1 MAEEYLT
8 DDEQVE
14 AVKRWTAE
22 NGLWVLGGIV
32 VGAALL
38 FSWRYYDNYRNERS
52 FKAAALFGDMTTALD
67 QDNRDQARRL
77 ADALI
82 QNYASTPYAD
92 QAQLAKAKL
101 AVEAN
106 DLAAATVPLTS
117 VMQGSGDKELRNIAR
132 LSLARVQI
140 DQGKPDAALATL
152 ADANSAPFAA
162 RYHEVRGDALYA
174 KKDLGGALTEDRAA
188 LVSSDPRSMST
199 SLLQLK
205 ISDIGAAAPPAIA
218 KAAH

>member
-14 AVKRWTAE
+14 AVKRWTAQ

-38 FSWRYYDNYRNERS
+38 FGWRYYDEYRNQRAL
-52 FKAAALFGDMTTALD
+52 KAAALFGDMTVALD
-67 QDNRDQARRL
+67 QANRDQARRL
-77 ADALI
+77 ADDLI
-82 QNYASTPYAD
+82 KDYANTPYAD

-106 DLAAATVPLTS
+106 DLSAAVTPLAT
-117 VMQGSGDKELRNIAR
+117 VMQGSGDAELRNIAR

-140 DQGKPDAALATL
+140 DQGKPDAALSTL
-152 ADANSAPFAA
+152 ADANSAPFAS

-174 KKDLGGALTEDRAA
+174 KKDLGGALTEYRAA
-188 LVSSDPRSMST
+188 LAASDPRSAST
-199 SLLQLK
+199 GLVQLK
-205 ISDIGAAAPPAIA
+205 ISDIGAPPPATA
-218 KAAH
+218 KAAP

>member
-14 AVKRWTAE
+14 AVKRWTSE

-38 FSWRYYDNYRNERS
+38 FGWRYYDNYRNERAL
-52 FKAAALFGDMTTALD
+52 AAAAQFGDMTAALD
-67 QDNRDQARRL
+67 RGDRDQARHF

-82 QNYASTPYAD
+82 KDYASTPYAD
-92 QAQLAKAKL
+92 QARLAIARL

-106 DLAAATVPLTS
+106 DLAAAAESLETV
-117 VMQGSGDKELRNIAR
+117 MKGSADAELRNIAR

-140 DQGKPDAALATL
+140 DQGRPDAALATL
-152 ADANSAPFAA
+152 ADGNSTPFAA

-174 KKDLGGALTEDRAA
+174 KKDLRGAQTEYQAA
-188 LVSSDPRSMST
+188 LAASDPRST
-199 SLLQLK
+199 SSGLLQLK
-205 ISDIGAAAPPAIA
+205 ISDIGAAPATAAP
-218 KAAH
+218 KASP